1 MSIDI
6 RIDSYDI
13 SDMEERL
20 DRAFDIKNGWGSES
34 FNDDG
39 NLATDDM
46 TRFPHGSVQAVIQQ
60 QQATIEDQQRQID
73 RLILVCRTLETT
85 VENVTDAL
93 GSVSSNLRNIK

>member
-73 RLILVCRTLETT
+73 RLILVCRKLETT